1 MRILFLNKAPK
12 NAARYDVT
20 GIEALLNSYD
30 SPGMQ
35 VEVGVPDNFA
45 GSCVAL
51 GMSQS
56 PKTHPHAD
64 LAADEFIK
72 EA

>member
-1 MRILFLNKAPK
+1 MPILFLNKA
-12 NAARYDVT
+12 ASIR
-20 GIEALLNSYD
+20 
-30 SPGMQ
+30 
-35 VEVGVPDNFA
+35 FA

-56 PKTHPHAD
+56 PKTYSHTD